1 MIEFDPSLMHKIALP
16 RTCSTS
22 KALFLFPLHM
32 LLFASRSQGA
42 ETSFGFHSN
51 HKNTRNG
58 PRNNAGWQNIF
69 SDGLECWEWNERN
82 SRLPQ
87 QGDCNGQ
94 PSPLPNQEGYTLP
107 LVG

>member
-1 MIEFDPSLMHKIALP
+1 MVEFDPSLMHKIALP

-51 HKNTRNG
+51 HKSTKDELHS
-58 PRNNAGWQNIF
+58 NAGWQNIF
-69 SDGLECWEWNERN
+69 SDGLKYWEWDERN

-87 QGDCNGQ
+87 QGDCNGR
-94 PSPLPNQEGYTLP
+94 SGPLSSQEGYTLP
-107 LVG
+107 LG